1 MKAYS
6 VDLRQRVV
14 TAVEVGEGTIAEVAA
29 RFRVGQTFVK
39 KMLREWRARGD
50 LTPHPHRGGAK
61 ASLGARQLQSLLM
74 KVKREPDATLE
85 ELRHFLYETGS
96 VAVSEATVCRAL
108 QRLNMPRKKR
118 V

>member
-14 TAVEVGEGTIAEVAA
+14 TAVEAREGTIAEVAA

-39 KMLREWRARGD
+39 KMLREWRERGD
-50 LTPHPHRGGAK
+50 LTPQPHRGGAK
-61 ASLGARQLQSLLM
+61 ASLGARQLQSLQK
-74 KVKREPDATLE
+74 KVKKEPEVTLE
-85 ELRHFLYETGS
+85 ELRHFLRETEY

-108 QRLNMPRKKR
+108 QRLNLPRKKR